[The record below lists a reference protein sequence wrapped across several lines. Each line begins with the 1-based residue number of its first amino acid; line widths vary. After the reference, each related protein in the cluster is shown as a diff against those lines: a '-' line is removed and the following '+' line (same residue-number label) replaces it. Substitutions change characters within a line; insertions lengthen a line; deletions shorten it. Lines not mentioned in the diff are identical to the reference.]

1 MRSLV
6 MKKFDF
12 TSHAEVPAWVRSY
25 METVAGDFFKLS
37 INDINVFLNE
47 LDEFE
52 ASRPAYVMAS

>member
-1 MRSLV
+1 